1 MYTSEETRRAVA
13 AIVLETLERVG
24 QIIEKDAGEQLPFSI
39 VAATAQS
46 LAEAGTTLL
55 RRADGLEAHDLFGE
69 DALKAIAAGMGALIG
84 GIEPITEAHAV
95 MQRCILAM
103 LHHRNETRA
112 FVREASDA
120 ARH

>member
-55 RRADGLEAHDLFGE
+55 RRADGLEAHDLFSE
-69 DALKAIAAGMGALIG
+69 DALKAIAAALGALIG
-84 GIEPITEAHAV
+84 GIEPIPEAQAI
-95 MQRCILAM
+95 MQRCVFTM
-103 LHHRNETRA
+103 VHHQNQTRA
-112 FVREASDA
+112 YVREASDA